1 MLSFVNVEHSQGP
14 HLSLGGKDPI
24 LTSMFIYGKMASN
37 AIAVMSYL
45 AANPAKQAGSKEI
58 AEARGIS
65 QALTAKLL
73 TRLATAGLVT
83 GRPGP
88 GGGYRIAKSPDNIC
102 LADIV
107 HLFEQ
112 ATLPSLCPFG
122 HNWCGI
128 KAPCPLHD
136 PIARL
141 VKQNQEFIQ
150 TTRLSAFESK
160 KDGMPLPQNTENIR

>member
-1 MLSFVNVEHSQGP
+1 
-14 HLSLGGKDPI
+14 
-24 LTSMFIYGKMASN
+24 MFIYGKMATN

-45 AANPAKQAGSKEI
+45 AANPEQQAGSREI

-65 QALTAKLL
+65 LALTAKLL

-88 GGGYRIAKSPDNIC
+88 GGGYRIAKSPDDVC

-128 KAPCPLHD
+128 KDPCPLHD
-136 PIARL
+136 AIDKL
-141 VKQNQEFIQ
+141 VSRNREFIE
-150 TTRLSAFESK
+150 TTRLSAFEPK
-160 KDGMPLPQNTENIR
+160 KGVKGPPRNKENTK